1 MTFSTHFL
9 SVLVYGSL
17 AWCTVTAL
25 GLGTLLV
32 RDIVRGEAW

>member
-1 MTFSTHFL
+1 MTFSTDFL

-17 AWCTVTAL
+17 IWCAVTAF

-32 RDIVRGEAW
+32 RDIARGEAW